1 ADLKVSEPTEAAA
14 GLKGVAVAFER
25 GLTQGGE
32 SRTMRSMFHLNQP
45 DGIDCPGCAWPES
58 ITGDRKKIEF
68 CENGA
73 KALAEE
79 NTTRIASPDW
89 WADHSIAELE
99 EKTEY
104 W

>member
-1 ADLKVSEPTEAAA
+1 MYRV
-14 GLKGVAVAFER
+14 
-25 GLTQGGE
+25 
-32 SRTMRSMFHLNQP
+32 NQP

-79 NTTRIASPDW
+79 NTSRVATPAW

-99 EKTEY
+99 QKTEY
-104 W
+104 